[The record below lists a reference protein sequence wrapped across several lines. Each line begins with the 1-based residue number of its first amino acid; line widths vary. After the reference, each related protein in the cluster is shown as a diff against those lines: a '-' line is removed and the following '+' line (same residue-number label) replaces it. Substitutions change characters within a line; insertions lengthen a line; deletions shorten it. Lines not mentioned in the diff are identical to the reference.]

1 MGGRGVSVAL
11 MGIDGAGK
19 TSLLRYLGQ
28 ALAEIGVESV
38 DASKKPAI
46 GAARLAGGFPARSL
60 ERLWLE
66 SWRLVLG
73 GGHAGEVSVDTV
85 IPLQFT
91 DETRVASGWIV
102 DALPAEVVG
111 VRRSGPVASALNE
124 LTLDQVIQAEIT
136 GPALER
142 GAVAFVDGFGFKPAI
157 KNICIAR
164 EITDDSMS
172 DDALDQFE
180 SIIHT
185 AYSFPAAGHRLPA
198 RRGSGAVLRVADAA
212 GRPAGHGGGPV
223 VGRPDGADRVPGVAD
238 RAGRETARGRRRLG
252 MARPRDRRPAP
263 AGNRRPGH
271 GHYAARPAD
280 PAVGG
285 AAGQCGLNSNNAGF
299 LFGYVLSHR

>member
-185 AYSFPAAGHRLPA
+185 AYSVPFLQPDIGFLLDADPVRSYEWRMRQDGRLGTGEDLWLAGRTGRTAFLALQTALAAKLRAAAAGWGWH
-198 RRGSGAVLRVADAA
+198 VLEID
-212 GRPAGHGGGPV
+212 GRPQ
-223 VGRPDGADRVPGVAD
+223 
-238 RAGRETARGRRRLG
+238 RETAAQATDIMLRDPRIQRL
-252 MARPRDRRPAP
+252 
-263 AGNRRPGH
+263 
-271 GHYAARPAD
+271 
-280 PAVGG
+280 
-285 AAGQCGLNSNNAGF
+285 AGQRASAG
-299 LFGYVLSHR
+299 